1 MLEGD
6 LRAVFGPGLRSL
18 VVYRPVAAADRSPTP
33 ALALVDRLTA
43 DDLRA
48 CAGRIATWRDAGL
61 RTPLLL
67 TVQEFERSLDAFPL
81 EFGAIL
87 SSYQVISGSDPF
99 EGLRIDSTHLRRAC
113 ERQARSHLLHLR
125 EEYLETEGRGDLV
138 ADLIVESAP
147 ALMGIIESLAR
158 LRGVATD
165 GAVTQTSGILA
176 PPALDH
182 DAFEHVVALA
192 NGRRLSADQARHLFP
207 RYLDALERLV
217 RDIDEWSPR
226 G

>member
-1 MLEGD
+1 
-6 LRAVFGPGLRSL
+6 
-18 VVYRPVAAADRSPTP
+18 VAAGDRTPPTP
-33 ALALVDRLTA
+33 TLALVDRLTA

-48 CAGRIATWRDAGL
+48 CAGRISTWRDAGL
-61 RTPLLL
+61 HTPLLL
-67 TVQEFERSLDAFPL
+67 AVQEFERSLDAFPL

-125 EEYLETEGRGDLV
+125 EDYLETEGRGDLI

-147 ALMGIIESLAR
+147 ALLGIVESLVR
-158 LRGVATD
+158 LRD
-165 GAVTQTSGILA
+165 VTAGGDRTQVKEILA

-182 DAFEHVVALA
+182 DVFESVVALA
-192 NGRRLSADQARHLFP
+192 KGRRPSADHARHLFP
-207 RYLDALERLV
+207 RYLEALERLV